1 MKKLFA
7 AIVIVFFLVG
17 SASALTS
24 ALTVTYVGVSA
35 FGGSYIATQAQIEP
49 MSRADVVG
57 VLSTPTKSYGYCD
70 VWVKHD
76 QIYIAYYD
84 VFGNPV
90 SVVILPPTSW

>member
-1 MKKLFA
+1 MKKLFV
-7 AIVIVFFLVG
+7 AIVIVFFLV
-17 SASALTS
+17 APAS
-24 ALTVTYVGVSA
+24 ALTVTYVGVNA
-35 FGGSYIATQAQIEP
+35 WGGSYIATQAQIEP